1 MKKLLLLIATA
12 IVSMAVNA
20 APITVYVQKDGA
32 PFGIKKIYAFSG
44 GPSLPTS
51 EGTVGYWPG
60 VDLTNTTT
68 INGVN
73 YYYYSFDEAITKVS
87 VIFSDGTN
95 NNQTKDIK
103 DIQSSTAYKL
113 KGSNKY
119 DYEAVDMTMATPE
132 ITASG
137 NSVSIT
143 CADTEAKIYYTLDGT
158 EPTESSTV
166 YEGAFDIAADVT
178 VKAIAIRYGF
188 PSSTI
193 AEKAVTYGDPSTS
206 ITVYVQ
212 KKEGFDYIY
221 AWYHIGETKHE
232 PCGAWGGKQFTE
244 SVTVAGVDYWKY
256 TFAAG
261 ITSVNVIFNGTAGQ
275 TANIE
280 GITKTTYYQILDEKD
295 GSGKNKVS
303 EVTIATKVATP
314 TLFKYMNNMVK
325 LECATAGATI
335 HYYYGEREISA
346 DNWSDYTEPFR
357 FNETMTIKAIATCAG
372 LENSDAMV
380 VDCSPIVFPE
390 GSFAVGVK
398 IEGAPFTPS
407 YIHAW
412 GNDGLP
418 SADGEIGSW
427 PGYAFTDNDKVYID
441 GIEYY
446 CFVFDKSITSV
457 NMLFNTGAASDKGGN
472 QTVDITGVT
481 GEVYYEILSEKDGSK
496 YKVNHLADV
505 SEVEDIISDNIIVED
520 VQIEYYNLYGIKIE
534 NPQHGIY
541 IRKCGNK
548 TEKVV
553 L

>member
-32 PFGIKKIYAFSG
+32 PFEIKKIYAFDAEG
-44 GPSLPTS
+44 G
-51 EGTVGYWPG
+51 GTTKPCGDWAG
-60 VDLTNTTT
+60 TDLTNTTT
-68 INGVN
+68 INGVS
-73 YYYYSFDEAITKVS
+73 YYYYTFAAEYTKVS
-87 VIFSDGTN
+87 VIFSDGSN
-95 NNQTKDIK
+95 SNQTKNITS
-103 DIQSSTAYKL
+103 IQSSTAYKL
-113 KGSNKY
+113 KGSNQY
-119 DYEAVDMTMATPE
+119 DFETVDMTMATPE

-158 EPTESSTV
+158 EPTASSTL

-178 VKAIAIRYGF
+178 VKSIAIRDGF

-221 AWYHIGETKHE
+221 AWYFIDETKYE

-244 SVTVAGVDYWKY
+244 SATVAGVDYWKY
-256 TFAAG
+256 TFAG
-261 ITSVNVIFNGTAGQ
+261 ITSINVIFRGDGGQ
-275 TANIE
+275 TVDVS

-303 EVTIATKVATP
+303 EATIATKVATP

-335 HYYYGEREISA
+335 HYYYGEEEISA
-346 DNWSDYTEPFR
+346 DNWSDYTEPLR
-357 FNETMTIKAIATCAG
+357 FNDAMTIKAIATCDG

-380 VDCSPIVFPE
+380 VDYSPIVFPE

-457 NMLFNTGAASDKGGN
+457 NMLFSTGAAFDKGGQ

>member
-20 APITVYVQKDGA
+20 APITVYVQKDDA
-32 PFGIKKIYAFSG
+32 PFDIKKIYAFSG

-113 KGSNKY
+113 KGSNQY
-119 DYEAVDMTMATPE
+119 DFETVDMTMATPE

-143 CADTEAKIYYTLDGT
+143 CADKVAKIYYTLDGT
-158 EPTESSTV
+158 DPTASSTL

-178 VKAIAIRYGF
+178 VKAIAIRDGF

-244 SVTVAGVDYWKY
+244 SETVAGVDYWKY

-295 GSGKNKVS
+295 GSKNKVS
-303 EVTIATKVATP
+303 EVTIVTKVATP
-314 TLFKYMNNMVK
+314 TLFKYKNNMVK

-335 HYYYGEREISA
+335 HYYYGGGEISA

-357 FNETMTIKAIATCAG
+357 FNEDMTIKAIATCAG

-380 VDCSPIVFPE
+380 VDYTPNKFAE
-390 GSFAVGVK
+390 GAIIVGVK
-398 IEGAPFTPS
+398 IPDAPFTPS
-407 YIHAW
+407 YIYAW
-412 GNDGLP
+412 HNDGGSLT
-418 SADGEIGSW
+418 SGVGSW
-427 PGYAFTDNDKVYID
+427 PGYAFTDNDKVYI
-441 GIEYY
+441 GGVEYY
-446 CFVFDKSITSV
+446 CFVFDKDVKKV
-457 NMLFNTGAASDKGGN
+457 NVLFNTGAAIDEGGK
-472 QTVDITGVT
+472 QTVNIEGVT
-481 GEVYYEILSEKDGSK
+481 GEVYYEILSETENGKNK
-496 YKVNHLADV
+496 YTLLRDV

>member
-20 APITVYVQKDGA
+20 APITVYVQKDDA
-32 PFGIKKIYAFSG
+32 PFDIKKIYAFSG

-119 DYEAVDMTMATPE
+119 DYEAVDMTMATPV
-132 ITASG
+132 ISASG

-158 EPTESSTV
+158 EPTASSTL

-178 VKAIAIRYGF
+178 VKSIAIRDGF

-221 AWYHIGETKHE
+221 AWYFIGETKHE

-244 SVTVAGVDYWKY
+244 SATVAGVDYWKY
-256 TFAAG
+256 TFAG
-261 ITSVNVIFNGTAGQ
+261 ITSINVIFRGSYGQ
-275 TANIE
+275 TVDVS

-335 HYYYGEREISA
+335 HYYYGEEEISA

-357 FNETMTIKAIATCAG
+357 FNEDMTIKAIATCDG

-380 VDCSPIVFPE
+380 VDYTPNKFAE
-390 GSFAVGVK
+390 GAITVGVK
-398 IEGAPFTPS
+398 IPDAPFTPS
-407 YIHAW
+407 HIYAWTDGVEYI
-412 GNDGLP
+412 
-418 SADGEIGSW
+418 GEAW
-427 PGYAFTDNDKVYID
+427 PGYAFTDNDKVFID
-441 GIEYY
+441 GVEYY
-446 CFVFDKSITSV
+446 CYVFDPKYKSVSV
-457 NMLFNTGAASDKGGN
+457 IFNNNKGS
-472 QTVDITGVT
+472 QTVDIAGVT

>member
-20 APITVYVQKDGA
+20 APITVYVQKDDA
-32 PFGIKKIYAFSG
+32 PFDIKKIYAFDAEG
-44 GPSLPTS
+44 G
-51 EGTVGYWPG
+51 GTTKPCGDWAG
-60 VDLTNTTT
+60 TDLTNITT
-68 INGVN
+68 INGKS
-73 YYYYSFDEAITKVS
+73 YYYYTFAAEYTKVS
-87 VIFSDGTN
+87 VIFSDGSN
-95 NNQTKDIK
+95 SNQTKNIT

-119 DYEAVDMTMATPE
+119 DFETVDMTMATPE

-158 EPTESSTV
+158 DPTASSTL
-166 YEGAFDIAADVT
+166 YEGVFDIAADVT
-178 VKAIAIRYGF
+178 VKAIAIRDGF

-193 AEKAVTYGDPSTS
+193 AEKAVTMVDPSTV

-212 KKEGFDYIY
+212 KKEGFTKIY
-221 AWYHIGETKHE
+221 AWYKDSEENTQY
-232 PCGAWGGKQFTE
+232 PCGSWGGADLTE

-295 GSGKNKVS
+295 DKNHYKVS

-335 HYYYGEREISA
+335 HYYYGEEEISA

-357 FNETMTIKAIATCAG
+357 FNDAMTIKAIATCDG

-380 VDCSPIVFPE
+380 VDYTPNKFAE
-390 GSFAVGVK
+390 GAITVGVK
-398 IEGAPFTPS
+398 IPDAPFTPS
-407 YIHAW
+407 HIYAWTDGVEYI
-412 GNDGLP
+412 
-418 SADGEIGSW
+418 GEAW
-427 PGYAFTDNDKVYID
+427 PGYAFTDNDKVFID
-441 GIEYY
+441 GVEYY
-446 CFVFDKSITSV
+446 CYVFDPKYKSVSV
-457 NMLFNTGAASDKGGN
+457 IFNNNKGS

-481 GEVYYEILSEKDGSK
+481 GEKYYRIKQTKTDNKHEVELLEG
-496 YKVNHLADV
+496 V

>member
-20 APITVYVQKDGA
+20 APITVYVQKDDA
-32 PFGIKKIYAFSG
+32 PFDIKKIYAFSG

-87 VIFSDGTN
+87 VIFSDGSN
-95 NNQTKDIK
+95 SKQTKNITG
-103 DIQSSTAYKL
+103 IQSSTAYKL
-113 KGSNKY
+113 KGSNQY
-119 DYEAVDMTMATPE
+119 DFETVDMTMATPV
-132 ITASG
+132 ISASG

-143 CADTEAKIYYTLDGT
+143 CADKVAKIYYTLDGT
-158 EPTESSTV
+158 EPTASSTL

-178 VKAIAIRYGF
+178 VKAIAIRDGF

-193 AEKAVTYGDPSTS
+193 AEKAVIYGDPSTS

-221 AWYHIGETKHE
+221 AWYHIDETKYE
-232 PCGAWGGKQFTE
+232 PCGTWGGKQFTE
-244 SVTVAGVDYWKY
+244 SETVAGVDYWKY

-261 ITSVNVIFNGTAGQ
+261 ITSVNVIFRGSDVQ
-275 TANIE
+275 TENVT

-295 GSGKNKVS
+295 SSNKNKVS

-335 HYYYGEREISA
+335 HYYYGEEEISA

-380 VDCSPIVFPE
+380 VDYTHNEFAE
-390 GSFAVGVK
+390 GAITVGVK
-398 IEGAPFTPS
+398 IPDAPFTPS
-407 YIHAW
+407 HIYAW
-412 GNDGLP
+412 DNDGGSLT
-418 SADGEIGSW
+418 DNVGSW
-427 PGYAFTDNDKVYID
+427 PGHEFTDKDKVYID
-441 GIEYY
+441 GVEYY
-446 CFVFDKSITSV
+446 CFVFDKDVKKV
-457 NMLFNTGAASDKGGN
+457 NVLFNTGAASDKGGN

>member
-1 MKKLLLLIATA
+1 
-12 IVSMAVNA
+12 MAVNA
-20 APITVYVQKDGA
+20 APITVYVQKDDA
-32 PFGIKKIYAFSG
+32 PFDIKKIYAFSG

-87 VIFSDGTN
+87 VIFSDGSSS
-95 NNQTKDIK
+95 NQTKNIT

-113 KGSNKY
+113 KGSNQY
-119 DYEAVDMTMATPE
+119 DFETVDMTMATPE

-158 EPTESSTV
+158 EPTASSTL
-166 YEGAFDIAADVT
+166 YEGAFDITETKT

-193 AEKAVTYGDPSTS
+193 AEKAVTYGDPSTV

-244 SVTVAGVDYWKY
+244 SATVAGVDYWKY

-325 LECATAGATI
+325 LECATADAQI
-335 HYYYGEREISA
+335 YYTLDG
-346 DNWSDYTEPFR
+346 SDPSRKEHFLYEGPFR
-357 FNETMTIKAIATCAG
+357 VVEDLTIKAVAVSEILEPSDIMEESYKAKHYD
-372 LENSDAMV
+372 ENSIV
-380 VDCSPIVFPE
+380 VYVEIKNSPFKPTKIYAWDSE
-390 GSFAVGVK
+390 GQAITEAWSGTEFKDEDIA
-398 IEGAPFTPS
+398 
-407 YIHAW
+407 YIA
-412 GNDGLP
+412 
-418 SADGEIGSW
+418 
-427 PGYAFTDNDKVYID
+427 DNDT
-441 GIEYY
+441 YY
-446 CFVFDKSITSV
+446 YAYVFDPKYTSV
-457 NMLFNTGAASDKGGN
+457 NVIFNNGSS
-472 QTVDITGVT
+472 QTVDIKGITAKET
-481 GEVYYEILSEKDGSK
+481 FYSINSTKDSSSHYNVDTVGGISG
-496 YKVNHLADV
+496 
-505 SEVEDIISDNIIVED
+505 VEDIITED
-520 VQIEYYNLYGIKIE
+520 IETEDMLIEYYNLYGIKIE